1 MNLEDKE
8 LKELFKIA
16 NKIGKKRYHKLTQ
29 QDFDN
34 YRQYDYWRYI
44 NGDGECGTTQESR
57 NWVQE
62 NSDWYCPVCGE
73 NYSDREGK
81 TIDHKL
87 PRSQY
92 PWLAMEF
99 ENLWVI
105 CRFCNREKGE
115 KHWYEYEHHMF
126 VNHPDWYPFIKSARP
141 TKLMLS
147 LQEQTF

>member
-29 QDFDN
+29 QDFDD

-126 VNHPDWYPFIKSARP
+126 VNHPDWYQSLFGK
-141 TKLMLS
+141 ML
-147 LQEQTF
+147 FW